1 MFRTGFV
8 KVVLGKNLNFG
19 KMKMITRLEGRA
31 KVQIHLVA
39 NKVNEIIDELNKA
52 EVKEKDEK
60 SS

>member
-1 MFRTGFV
+1 
-8 KVVLGKNLNFG
+8 
-19 KMKMITRLEGRA
+19 MITRLEGRA